1 MTLVECCKLAQDI
14 TCVPITILQTA
25 VERAEFCSHHQFH
38 PIQEYLLPHNIE
50 LFLEGLSSNEIVSV
64 TDLFQLKLL
73 FFRVSSVPVA
83 IGPFCTEFFSLND
96 CERLLQQLNLKNF
109 SPSDLLAHRGQ
120 LSVSSEAHQRHIIHC
135 LFHSMKIPVPEEI
148 REVNYTTKNINT
160 TFQDAESNISYAEL
174 VEQRYEL
181 EASLMK
187 AVEQGDVVKALESWT
202 KLHNSVTSL
211 NHLRLG
217 QTLEGARISASVTRT
232 VIRIGAI
239 HAGIPPVVNDHLS
252 AISSTI
258 IRNCHTIDEINQ
270 EHERLIREY
279 CQTIRRKSTAGYS
292 NLTVSVL
299 YYLDHSYAQTITMQ
313 NMSEELE
320 VPASR
325 IISQFKKD
333 VGITPLAYLN
343 RLRMQHAAHSLAHSK
358 MPIHEVAASVGIM
371 DANYFV
377 KRFKAEFH
385 DTPSDYRMKYSL

>member
-14 TCVPITILQTA
+14 TRVPITILQTA
-25 VERAEFCSHHQFH
+25 VERAEFCSQHQFH

-50 LFLEGLSSNEIVSV
+50 FFLEGLSSNEIVSV

-73 FFRVSSVPVA
+73 FFRVNSVPVA

-96 CERLLQQLNLKNF
+96 CESLLRQLNLKNF

-120 LSVSSEAHQRHIIHC
+120 LSVSSETHQRHIIHC
-135 LFHSMKIPVPEEI
+135 LFHSMEMPVPEEI
-148 REVNYTTKNINT
+148 REINYNTKNINT
-160 TFQDAESNISYAEL
+160 AFQDVESNISYAEL
-174 VEQRYEL
+174 VEQRYGL

-202 KLHNSVTSL
+202 KLHNSVTFL

-239 HAGIPPVVNDHLS
+239 HAGIPPAVNDHLS

-258 IRNCHTIDEINQ
+258 IRNCHTIDEINH

-279 CQTIRRKSTAGYS
+279 CQTIRRKLTAGYS
-292 NLTVSVL
+292 NLTISAL
-299 YYLDHSYAQTITMQ
+299 YYLEHSYARAVTVQ
-313 NMSEELE
+313 NMATELD
-320 VPASR
+320 VSPNHL
-325 IISQFKKD
+325 ISLFKKE

-343 RLRMQHAAHSLAHSK
+343 RIRMQHAAHSLAHSRA
-358 MPIHEVAASVGIM
+358 PIHEIAESVGIM

-377 KRFKAEFH
+377 KRFKAEFQ
-385 DTPSDYRMKYSL
+385 DTPSQYRAKYFQ

>member
-14 TCVPITILQTA
+14 TRVPITILQTA
-25 VERAEFCSHHQFH
+25 VERAEFCSQHQFH

-50 LFLEGLSSNEIVSV
+50 FFLEGLSSNEIVSV

-73 FFRVSSVPVA
+73 FFRVNSVPVA

-96 CERLLQQLNLKNF
+96 CESLLRQLNLKNF

-120 LSVSSEAHQRHIIHC
+120 LSVSSETHQRHIIHC
-135 LFHSMKIPVPEEI
+135 LFHSMEMPVPEKI
-148 REVNYTTKNINT
+148 REINYNTKNINT
-160 TFQDAESNISYAEL
+160 AFQDVESNISYAEL
-174 VEQRYEL
+174 VEQRYGL

-187 AVEQGDVVKALESWT
+187 AVEQGNVVKALESWT
-202 KLHNSVTSL
+202 KLHNSVTFL

-232 VIRIGAI
+232 V
-239 HAGIPPVVNDHLS
+239 

-258 IRNCHTIDEINQ
+258 IRNCHTIDEINH

-279 CQTIRRKSTAGYS
+279 CQTIRRKLTAGYS
-292 NLTVSVL
+292 NLTISAL
-299 YYLDHSYAQTITMQ
+299 YYLEHSYARAVTVQ
-313 NMSEELE
+313 NMATELD
-320 VPASR
+320 VSPNHL
-325 IISQFKKD
+325 ISLFKKE

-343 RLRMQHAAHSLAHSK
+343 RIRMQHAAHSLAHSRA
-358 MPIHEVAASVGIM
+358 PIHEIAESVGIM

-377 KRFKAEFH
+377 KRFKAEFQ
-385 DTPSDYRMKYSL
+385 DTPSQYRAKYFQ